1 MIDDESVVS
10 DEDIEEELGY
20 ISPLDSV
27 DPYLAFKRSLS
38 SEYTFSCNRLFDSCF
53 SCLLVFQMKNPSG
66 YQVSTTTLGAD
77 QQLLLAEVMRLAEVK
92 EAEVPVQM

>member
-1 MIDDESVVS
+1 MIEDESVVS

-38 SEYTFSCNRLFDSCF
+38 SEYSIPSHTT
-53 SCLLVFQMKNPSG
+53 LLTYPSARSVFQMKNPSG
-66 YQVSTTTLGAD
+66 YQVSTTALSPD
-77 QQLLLAEVMRLAEVK
+77 QQMLLAEVMRLAEVK
-92 EAEVPVQM
+92 EAEVPAQM